1 MYSEKVAAAY
11 DEICGFDK
19 EAAFDRIKGKIRRH
33 GAESAEDRAYRTET
47 AAGAES
53 LRGKRE
59 NANRGRYSDIAG
71 MGYKNKAEKMRDR
84 AKMVTDYND
93 SLLAQNKILLD
104 AATRNAANIAEMK
117 SAKAESDLARKSA
130 KILADAKRKRQKNE
144 AKADRARMINEN
156 AAMLNSAL
164 VERANK
170 NIGDAA
176 DRYSDIMASKGRST
190 QRRTEMANAM
200 NDIYRQH
207 GFRAGRAED
216 AAYRANRAS
225 GYADI
230 AEARAD
236 ARAAAKAERKAQKQA
251 EKAAAYYDEAQYA
264 KEAALA
270 DYDEACAYEA
280 AALEVLDEL
289 GYLD

>member
-11 DEICGFDK
+11 DEICGFEK

-93 SLLAQNKILLD
+93 SLLAQNKMLLD
-104 AATRNAANIAEMK
+104 AATRNAANIAERK
-117 SAKAESDLARKSA
+117 IAKAEATAALRKA
-130 KILADAKRKRQKNE
+130 KNE

-190 QRRTEMANAM
+190 QRKTEMANAM